1 MYNKVLDNYFFIL
14 FSFIPL
20 SLIIGPAISLIN
32 ILLIDLSFICYIL
45 YKKDYQFLSNK
56 TVKLILLLCLYLIF
70 NSIISNDFS
79 IGVVRNFGFIR
90 FGILFCAFNY
100 FFYYKDS
107 FNRIFIIWAITLTV
121 VILDTYI
128 ESFFGKNIL
137 GYSDAH
143 LGKRIVSFF
152 KDEAIVGGYIN
163 GFYLII
169 IGYFFILKNKFLK
182 KNKNIILIISML
194 FFVAIFL
201 SGERSNAIKAFLGFL
216 IFYGFNDHFK
226 LKSKLFLSLFLFVII
241 SLLCI
246 KSDYLKLRYGS
257 QLLQP
262 VIQVQSQITKS
273 FNTFFSDEPKVDRKE
288 EKWGKNVYLNLYK
301 SGFNIFKENPIF
313 GVGNKNYRLVSC
325 TLIDNGPMPEIKDSN
340 YFCSTH
346 PHQTYFEFLSE
357 HGLVG
362 TVVLILILFNLIFSK
377 FKIIFQTKNDIQI
390 GCFVFLLTSF
400 IPFLP
405 SGAFFGDYSLTLFW
419 VNLSLLYSIEK
430 KTNIFSAKQS

>member
-1 MYNKVLDNYFFIL
+1 MNDKVLDNYFFIL

-20 SLIIGPAISLIN
+20 SLIVGPAVSLIN

-56 TVKLILLLCLYLIF
+56 AVKLILILCLYLIF
-70 NSIISNDFS
+70 NSIISKDFS
-79 IGVVRNFGFIR
+79 LGVVRNFGFIR

-100 FFYYKDS
+100 FFYYKNS
-107 FNRIFIIWAITLTV
+107 FNRIFIIWTVTLVV

-169 IGYFFILKNKFLK
+169 IGYFFILKKEFVK
-182 KNKNIILIISML
+182 KNKNIILITSIL

-216 IFYGFNDHFK
+216 IFYGFNDNFK
-226 LKSKLFLSLFLFVII
+226 FKNKIFLSLFLFATI
-241 SLLCI
+241 SLLCV
-246 KSDYLKLRYGS
+246 KSDYLKLRYGP

-262 VIQVQSQITKS
+262 IIQVQSQIKQS
-273 FNTFFSDEPKVDRKE
+273 FNTFFSDELKVNDKE
-288 EKWGKNVYLNLYK
+288 EKWGKSVYLNLYK
-301 SGFNIFKENPIF
+301 SGFNIFKENPLF

-325 TLIDNGPMPEIKDSN
+325 IPIKDSN

-346 PHQTYFEFLSE
+346 PHQTYFEFLAE

-362 TVVLILILFNLIFSK
+362 TAVLILILFNLIFSK
-377 FKIIFQTKNDIQI
+377 FKIIFQTKNNIQI
-390 GCFVFLLTSF
+390 GCFAFLLTSF

-405 SGAFFGDYSLTLFW
+405 TGAFFNDYSLTLFW

-430 KTNIFSAKQS
+430 KTNIFSKKLS